1 MDTVCE
7 AQRRDGQ
14 PCTTKALPGDTYCFA
29 HSPKLRNRRRAGNA
43 AGGRAKR
50 TEHRAE
56 KLMPEVLR
64 PVLYRLLHGMAEV
77 DAGRMDP
84 RVATALASLASA
96 TVKVYEVASLEQ
108 RLLALEEQNARV
120 G

>member
-1 MDTVCE
+1 MSRACKAT
-7 AQRRDGQ
+7 RKNGQ
-14 PCTTKALPGDTYCFA
+14 PCQAPAGEDGYCFG
-29 HSPKLRNRRRAGNA
+29 HSPRLAEARRAGSSR
-43 AGGRAKR
+43 GGRHKR
-50 TEHRAE
+50 TEARATR
-56 KLMPEVLR
+56 LMPEVLR
-64 PVLYRLLHGMAEV
+64 PVLYKLLHGMAEV

-108 RLLALEEQNARV
+108 RLLALEEQSARV

>member
-1 MDTVCE
+1 ME
-7 AQRRDGQ
+7 AQRV
-14 PCTTKALPGDTYCFA
+14 A
-29 HSPKLRNRRRAGNA
+29 RR
-43 AGGRAKR
+43 GG
-50 TEHRAE
+50 HR
-56 KLMPEVLR
+56 L
-64 PVLYRLLHGMAEV
+64 V

>member
-1 MDTVCE
+1 MDTVCK

-14 PCTTKALPGDTYCFA
+14 PCTAKALPDDTYCFA

-50 TEHRAE
+50 TERRAE

-64 PVLYRLLHGMAEV
+64 PILHHLIGGMVAVE
-77 DAGRMDP
+77 AGCMDP
-84 RVATALASLASA
+84 RVGSTLASMATAV
-96 TVKVYEVASLEQ
+96 VKVAV
-108 RLLALEEQNARV
+108 R
-120 G
+120 

>member
-1 MDTVCE
+1 M
-7 AQRRDGQ
+7 
-14 PCTTKALPGDTYCFA
+14 
-29 HSPKLRNRRRAGNA
+29 HWS
-43 AGGRAKR
+43 
-50 TEHRAE
+50 H
-56 KLMPEVLR
+56 
-64 PVLYRLLHGMAEV
+64 